1 MTDAIEA
8 GRAILWD
15 ACCPGIRR
23 TPDDDDFYRAL
34 AERTFLAMTAAREC
48 VDQVEGVLLPCPAP
62 WCCGE
67 NVKARNV
74 ELGGSLWVAFCCD
87 CDTST
92 PGRKTKADVVAL
104 WNTRAALSTRSQS
117 PDVEAMRQGD
127 VGDAL
132 DWALGHCDASDALD
146 FLEAWREDRADEE
159 PAYMAWL
166 ELQRRCARKA
176 LGDAQ

>member
-1 MTDAIEA
+1 MTDAIET

-117 PDVEAMRQGD
+117 PDVEAMREAIA
-127 VGDAL
+127 DAL
-132 DWALGHCDASDALD
+132 GDIAPVFDEDIEDAAK
-146 FLEAWREDRADEE
+146 FITDRVA
-159 PAYMAWL
+159 PP
-166 ELQRRCARKA
+166 RKA
-176 LGDAQ
+176 LGDAHD